1 MERQSMK
8 RTDKTILLVDDD
20 ADFLHAVEEA
30 MQNLGYRVIAKT
42 DGLSA
47 LSILQAGSTVDVVI
61 TDYRMPGMNGL
72 ELMSALRK
80 KGLSVPMILLSAHSE
95 VDIYFKALNLGAFEV
110 TNKPIS
116 MKELS
121 AIVRAA
127 LSCPTLNGQGVL
139 ASEKDPTASAH
150 EKRE

>member
-1 MERQSMK
+1 MEWRSMK
-8 RTDKTILLVDDD
+8 RAEKTILLVDDD
-20 ADFLHAVEEA
+20 PDFLQSVEEA
-30 MQNLGYRVIAKT
+30 MENLGYRVIAKT
-42 DGLSA
+42 DGPSA
-47 LSILQAGSTVDVVI
+47 LSVLQAGAAVDVVI

-72 ELMSALRK
+72 EFMSALRK
-80 KGLSVPMILLSAHSE
+80 KGLSMPMILLSAHSE
-95 VDIYFKALNLGAFEV
+95 VEIYFKALNLGAFEV

-127 LSCPTLNGQGVL
+127 LSCPTPNGQRVL
-139 ASEKDPTASAH
+139 TSEKDQTASAH